1 MIKLARMSGAPI
13 VPVCWYSADKTFHSI
28 PTWDK
33 MTFPVGKVRII
44 NLYGEPIYIP
54 KDLPDEQL
62 AEKKKL
68 IKDAL
73 EDLQKKAPGIFREA
87 LENKLWEKQKV

>member
-1 MIKLARMSGAPI
+1 
-13 VPVCWYSADKTFHSI
+13 
-28 PTWDK
+28 
-33 MTFPVGKVRII
+33 MTFPVGSVRII

-62 AEKKKL
+62 AEKKTL